1 MGRAWWWFT
10 GGSAAAV
17 SAGVYWTMFSSYSQ
31 AWGAFPFRGPAT
43 TPDGA
48 PLICLTFDDGP
59 NEPFTGQIADRLAV
73 DGIRATFF
81 QVGRC
86 VQRHPET
93 TVRLHRDGHVIANH
107 SWSHTMGRVL
117 TGRHQDRE
125 IAAAQAILTRALGR
139 RPALYRPPW
148 LLRTP
153 GLARVAARYGLRLV
167 SGTFAHPLEFRQPPA
182 TRIARRALAQ
192 ARPGAILIFH
202 DGFDAR
208 GGDRSQTVLA
218 VGLVIDELSRRGYRF
233 VTVDELLDLPAY
245 TPAARVP
252 DPFDP
257 TAR

>member
-1 MGRAWWWFT
+1 MGKAWWWFT

-43 TPDGA
+43 AADGA
-48 PLICLTFDDGP
+48 PQICLTFDDGP
-59 NEPFTGQIADRLAV
+59 NEPFTSQIADRLAA

-86 VQRHPET
+86 VQRHPEAT
-93 TVRLHRDGHVIANH
+93 ARLRRDGHLIGNH
-107 SWSHTMGRVL
+107 SWSHTISRVL
-117 TGRHQDRE
+117 TSGAQEHE
-125 IAAAQAILTRALGR
+125 IRSAQSILAHALAR
-139 RPALYRPPW
+139 SPALYRPPW

-153 GLARVAARYGLRLV
+153 GLARVAARHGLRLV

-182 TRIARRALAQ
+182 SRIARRALAQ

-202 DGFDAR
+202 DGFDAH

-218 VGLVIDELSRRGYRF
+218 LGLVIDELRRRGYRF
-233 VTVDELLDLPAY
+233 VTVDELLDLPGYA
-245 TPAARVP
+245 PAAPVP
-252 DPFDP
+252 
-257 TAR
+257 